1 MREIKQQQSML
12 GNKLL
17 IRYANRKMHGIHTRI
32 QKVLPE
38 GSNFDVFVIIII
50 IFFFSFVGGAVVV
63 CMLIFVVVVFQFI
76 RGESIQI
83 SL

>member
-1 MREIKQQQSML
+1 
-12 GNKLL
+12 
-17 IRYANRKMHGIHTRI
+17 MHGIHTRI

-38 GSNFDVFVIIII
+38 GSNFDVFVIIT
-50 IFFFSFVGGAVVV
+50 IFFFWGGGGAVVV